1 MAQEVELKVELGRRS
16 ARAIE
21 KLSDDPPVKVT
32 KAASV
37 PVRASMSVAEAF
49 AVIAQSCIRHFRLNE
64 PLVIRA
70 RDPEALHQT
79 RVAMR
84 RLRAA
89 LSIFRPALNDDQFEP
104 LRGELRWFTGQLG
117 GARNLDVYLEQ
128 KKLSRD
134 VRQALKQERKLAYD
148 RVLEALGSERLRI
161 LMIDLAAWIENG
173 RWRRNEKALRPL
185 PAYSTRRIGRLWRKV
200 ASHGELEPMQTEER
214 HELKIEVKKLRY
226 ALEFVEPLHTGAGRR
241 KKQFAK
247 AIEALQES
255 LGVLNDLVT
264 ARAIATLVGDTRE
277 LERLHSADLHRKC
290 VHEAQACL
298 DKLRKIGP
306 VLEKIQE
313 RWPES
318 RPGRMSA

>member
-1 MAQEVELKVELGRRS
+1 
-16 ARAIE
+16 
-21 KLSDDPPVKVT
+21 
-32 KAASV
+32 
-37 PVRASMSVAEAF
+37 MSVAEAF

-64 PLVIRA
+64 PLVIRG
-70 RDPEALHQT
+70 RVPEALHQT

-89 LSIFRPALNDDQFEP
+89 LSVFRPAIKDDQFEP

-128 KKLSRD
+128 KRISRE
-134 VRQALKQERKLAYD
+134 VRKALKRERKLAYD
-148 RVLEALGSERLRI
+148 RVAEALQSERLRI

-200 ASHGELEPMQTEER
+200 AAHGELKPMHGEER
-214 HELKIEVKKLRY
+214 HELRIEVKKLRY
-226 ALEFVEPLHTGAGRR
+226 ALEFVEPLNTGAGRR
-241 KKQFAK
+241 KKQFTK
-247 AIEALQES
+247 AIEALQDS

-264 ARAIATLVGDTRE
+264 AQSIATLVGDTRE
-277 LERLHSADLHRKC
+277 LERLDSADLHRKC

-298 DKLRKIGP
+298 DKLRKVGP
-306 VLEKIQE
+306 YWSK
-313 RWPES
+313 S
-318 RPGRMSA
+318 RSDGQKRVQDG